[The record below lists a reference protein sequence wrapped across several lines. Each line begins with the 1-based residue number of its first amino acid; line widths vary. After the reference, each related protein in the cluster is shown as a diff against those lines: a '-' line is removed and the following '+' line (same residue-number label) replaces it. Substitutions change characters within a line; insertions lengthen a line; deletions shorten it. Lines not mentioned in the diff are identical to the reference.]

1 MIPLFT
7 LPLDQ
12 LRAEHVET
20 LGREEVPESQ
30 TVEFKQTLAAKGGR
44 TAPWLDGSD
53 EVGDHGRNDVLKEVV
68 AFANSGGGN
77 VVLGIVE
84 SGDHPKRAMG
94 VNHLPR
100 CHELADRFRLMARDC
115 IDPQLPSLEVCGV
128 PMKGKDEHAGIVLF
142 RVAPS
147 RLAPHRLKPTKH
159 CYLRRAD
166 RTEEMTMREI
176 QDMSVRLARGGE
188 AIKERLEESREHYLE
203 VGVGPK
209 GDHTQ
214 YEVGARATALPVGEN
229 IYIDQVYQ
237 AKELKELRGRM
248 AARIDGDD
256 TEAFV
261 PGWRELPQH
270 AFRPGLRRG
279 SREARRE
286 DRVTVESVHSD
297 GLVEFFYKH
306 VDQNKPIYIRHV
318 LAMAA
323 NALLVADAARKL
335 AGVPGAELL
344 LDVELRCDLYYAVGR
359 TGSTA
364 VIRMERHSQAFFVSG
379 GKDDPELNLGPQP
392 LHLPLQSVSHANRFQ
407 DALNVLVNDLMNA
420 CGFAHVGQFAS
431 GSWNCYA
438 ASR

>member
-20 LGREEVPESQ
+20 LRREEVPEGQ
-30 TVEFKQTLAAKGGR
+30 NVEFKRTLAARSGR
-44 TAPWLDGSD
+44 TAPWLDGGD

-84 SGDHPKRAMG
+84 SGDHPRRAVG
-94 VNHLPR
+94 VNHLPH

-115 IDPQLPSLEVCGV
+115 IDPQLPSLEACGV
-128 PMKGKDEHAGIVLF
+128 PMPGGDEHAGVVLF
-142 RVAPS
+142 RVPPS
-147 RLAPHRLKPTKH
+147 RPAPHRLKPTKH

-176 QDMSVRLARGGE
+176 QDISVRLARGGD
-188 AIKERLEESREHYLE
+188 AIDERMEESREHYLE
-203 VGVGPK
+203 VGAGPK

-214 YEVGARATALPVGEN
+214 YEVGARATALPVGGS
-229 IYIDQVYQ
+229 IYINQVYQ
-237 AKELKELRGRM
+237 AKELKQLRGRM
-248 AARIDGDD
+248 AARIDGDE
-256 TEAFV
+256 TEAFL
-261 PGWRELPQH
+261 PGWSELLQH
-270 AFRPGLRRG
+270 AFRPGLRSG

-306 VDQNKPIYIRHV
+306 VDQNKPIYIRHI

-323 NALLVADAARKL
+323 NALLVADAARRV

-344 LDVELRCDLYYAVGR
+344 LDVELRCDLYQPVR
-359 TGSTA
+359 HTGIRTA
-364 VIRMERHSQAFFVSG
+364 VINMERHSTVFDVSLG
-379 GKDDPELNLGPQP
+379 NDNPEVKLGPQP
-392 LHLPLQSVSHANRFQ
+392 LHLPLQSVSHANRFR

-420 CGFAHVGQFAS
+420 CGFAHVGQFAIDLGS
-431 GSWNCYA
+431 GK
-438 ASR
+438 